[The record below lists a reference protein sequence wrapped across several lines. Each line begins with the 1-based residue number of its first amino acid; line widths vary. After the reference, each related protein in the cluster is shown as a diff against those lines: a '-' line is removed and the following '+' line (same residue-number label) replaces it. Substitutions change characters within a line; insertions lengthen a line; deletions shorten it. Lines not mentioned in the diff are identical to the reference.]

1 MLKKEQLLE
10 LAREYGT
17 PLFVY
22 DSDLVRERFRDLY
35 RFIPYPK
42 LEIHYALKAN
52 YQIGILEALREEG
65 CGIDA
70 VSPAEVELALRTG
83 FSKESIIYTANNMTD
98 AEFEKV
104 YATGVTMNLGS
115 LSRLGKLAK
124 SHPGSRICLRFN
136 PDVRDG
142 DSEKT
147 MTGGDLTK
155 FGILLEA
162 VEEVKKLVREGDLH
176 VVGLHSH
183 TGSGLQKPESVYQ
196 SMKNLMAIA
205 TRDNFPEL
213 EFMDFGGG
221 FKVPYKPD
229 EKRIDYVAMGAEIAR
244 LFAEHGKRYGRELRL
259 LFEPG
264 KYLVAECGYLLT
276 QVNTLKRNRARM
288 IAGCDS
294 GFPQLIRPVLYG
306 AYHRVFNLSNPDGA
320 EKCYDVCG
328 NICETGDRF
337 AEQRMLPEIREYD
350 ILAIA
355 NAGAYC
361 YSMGGVYNLRTMP
374 AEVVVSQGEVTHF
387 RKRMSDEELVAELL
401 SATRGHGIK
410 RAKNTDKRKR

>member
-1 MLKKEQLLE
+1 MDNALFLK
-10 LAREYGT
+10 LAHEYGT

-22 DSDLVRERFRDLY
+22 DADLVRERYRDLY
-35 RFIPYPK
+35 RFIPYPG
-42 LEIHYALKAN
+42 LEVHYAMKAN
-52 YQIGILEALREEG
+52 YQPGILNTLRDEG

-70 VSPAEVELALRTG
+70 VSPAEVEMALRLG
-83 FSKESIIYTANNMTD
+83 FKRESIIYTANNMTD
-98 AEFEKV
+98 AEFERV
-104 YATGVTMNLGS
+104 LATGVTVNIGS
-115 LSRLGKLAK
+115 LSRLGKL
-124 SHPGSRICLRFN
+124 SRRHPGTRICLRFN

-155 FGILLEA
+155 FGILLDA
-162 VEEVKKLVREGDLH
+162 VEEVKKLVKEGDLH
-176 VVGLHSH
+176 VIGLHSH
-183 TGSGLQKPESVYQ
+183 TGSGLQHPESVYQ
-196 SMKNLMAIA
+196 SMRNLMAIA
-205 TRDNFPEL
+205 TRENFPEL

-229 EKRIDYVAMGAEIAR
+229 ETRIDYVKMGAEIAHI
-244 LFAEHGKRYGRELRL
+244 FAEHCKNYGRDLKL

-276 QVNTLKRNRARM
+276 EVNTIKHNRSRV

-306 AYHRVFNLSNPDGA
+306 AYHRIFNLSNPGGE

-350 ILAIA
+350 VLAIA

-374 AEVVVSQGEVTHF
+374 GEVVLSQGKVTHF
-387 RKRMSDEELVAELL
+387 RPRETDEALVDELL
-401 SATRGHGIK
+401 KATK
-410 RAKNTDKRKR
+410 RA

>member
-1 MLKKEQLLE
+1 MDNELYLK

-22 DSDLVRERFRDLY
+22 DADLVRERYRDLY
-35 RFIPYPK
+35 RFIPYPG
-42 LEIHYALKAN
+42 LEVHYAMKAN
-52 YQIGILEALREEG
+52 YQPGILKTLRDEG

-70 VSPAEVELALRTG
+70 VSPAEVEMALKLG
-83 FSKESIIYTANNMTD
+83 FGRESVIYTANNMTD
-98 AEFEKV
+98 AEFERV
-104 YATGVTMNLGS
+104 LATGVTINIGS

-124 SHPGSRICLRFN
+124 SHPGTEICLRFN
-136 PDVRDG
+136 PDVCDG

-155 FGILLEA
+155 FGILLDA
-162 VEEVKKLVREGDLH
+162 VKEVKEIVKSGDLH
-176 VVGLHSH
+176 VIGLHSH
-183 TGSGLQKPESVYQ
+183 TGSGLQHPESVYQ
-196 SMKNLMAIA
+196 SMRNLMNIA
-205 TRDNFPEL
+205 TKENFPEL

-221 FKVPYKPD
+221 FKVPYKPG
-229 EKRIDYVAMGAEIAR
+229 EARIDYVKMGAEIAR
-244 LFAEHGKRYGRELRL
+244 LFAEHCKNYGKSLKL

-276 QVNTLKRNRARM
+276 EVNTVKHNRSRV

-306 AYHRVFNLSNPDGA
+306 AYHQIFNLSNPGGT

-337 AEQRMLPEIREYD
+337 AEQRMIPEIREYD

-374 AEVVVSQGEVTHF
+374 AEVVLSHGKVIAYRRRESDSQLIDRIVGGTVCF
-387 RKRMSDEELVAELL
+387 
-401 SATRGHGIK
+401 
-410 RAKNTDKRKR
+410 

>member
-1 MLKKEQLLE
+1 MLNREQLLNFSE
-10 LAREYGT
+10 KYGT

-22 DSDLVRERFRDLY
+22 DADLVRERYRDLF

-52 YQIGILEALREEG
+52 YQIGILEALRDEG

-70 VSPAEVELALRTG
+70 VSPAEVELALRLG
-83 FSKESIIYTANNMTD
+83 FKKESIIYTATNMTD
-98 AEFEKV
+98 AEFERV
-104 YATGVTMNLGS
+104 FGSGVIMNVGS

-124 SHPGSRICLRFN
+124 KHPGARLCLRFN
-136 PDVRDG
+136 PDVVDG
-142 DSEKT
+142 DSKNT
-147 MTGGDLTK
+147 MTGGDLAK
-155 FGILLEA
+155 FGILLDK
-162 VEEVKKLVREGDLH
+162 VDEVKRIVREGDLH
-176 VVGLHSH
+176 IVGLHSH
-183 TGSGLQKPESVYQ
+183 TGSGLQKAESVYQ

-205 TRDNFPEL
+205 TRENFPEL

-229 EKRIDYVAMGAEIAR
+229 EARIDYVAMGAEIAK
-244 LFAEHGKRYGRELRL
+244 LFSEHCRGYGRELKL

-276 QVNTLKRNRARM
+276 AVNTLKFNRTRV

-306 AYHRVFNLSNPDGA
+306 AYHHILNLSNPDGE

-350 ILAIA
+350 VLAIA

-374 AEVVVSQGEVTHF
+374 AEIVVSEGKVT
-387 RKRMSDEELVAELL
+387 RWRPRTTDGELVGELL
-401 SATRGHGIK
+401 ERTK
-410 RAKNTDKRKR
+410 RV

>member
-1 MLKKEQLLE
+1 MDQELLLKLS
-10 LAREYGT
+10 REYGT

-22 DSDLVRERFRDLY
+22 DADLVRERYRDLF
-35 RFIPYPK
+35 RFIPYPQ

-52 YQIGILEALREEG
+52 YQIGILEALRDEG

-70 VSPAEVELALRTG
+70 VSPAEVELALRLG
-83 FSKESIIYTANNMTD
+83 FAKDRIIYTANNMTD
-98 AEFEKV
+98 AEFERV
-104 YATGVTMNLGS
+104 FRTGVVMNVGS

-124 SHPGSRICLRFN
+124 KHPGARICLRFN
-136 PDVRDG
+136 PDVVDG
-142 DSEKT
+142 DNKNT

-155 FGILLEA
+155 FGILLDR
-162 VEEVKKLVREGDLH
+162 VDEVKKIVREGGLH
-176 VVGLHSH
+176 VMGLHSH
-183 TGSGLQKPESVYQ
+183 TGSGLQKPESVYR

-205 TRDNFPEL
+205 TAMNFPEL

-229 EKRIDYVAMGAEIAR
+229 EPRIDYVAMGAEIAR
-244 LFAEHGKRYGRELRL
+244 LFAEHSKNYGRVLKL

-264 KYLVAECGYLLT
+264 KYLVAECGCLLT
-276 QVNTLKRNRARM
+276 TVNTLKFNRTRV

-306 AYHRVFNLSNPDGA
+306 AYHRIFNLSNPAGT

-350 ILAIA
+350 VLAIA

-361 YSMGGVYNLRTMP
+361 YSMGGVYNLRNMP
-374 AEVVVSQGEVTHF
+374 SEVVVSGGKVTHW
-387 RKRMSDEELVAELL
+387 RPRTTDEELVDELL
-401 SATRGHGIK
+401 ERTKKIR
-410 RAKNTDKRKR
+410 

>member
-1 MLKKEQLLE
+1 MENALLLK

-22 DSDLVRERFRDLY
+22 DADLVRERYRDLY
-35 RFIPYPK
+35 RFIPYPG
-42 LEIHYALKAN
+42 LEVHYAMKAN
-52 YQIGILEALREEG
+52 YQPGILKTLRNEG

-70 VSPAEVELALRTG
+70 VSPAEVAMALRLG
-83 FSKESIIYTANNMTD
+83 FKKESIIYTANNMTD
-98 AEFEKV
+98 AEFERV
-104 YATGVTMNLGS
+104 LATGVTVNIGS

-124 SHPGSRICLRFN
+124 SHPGTRICLRFN

-155 FGILLEA
+155 FGILLDA
-162 VEEVKKLVREGDLH
+162 VEEVKKLVKSGDLH
-176 VVGLHSH
+176 VIGLHSH
-183 TGSGLQKPESVYQ
+183 TGSGLQHPESVYQ

-205 TRDNFPEL
+205 TKENFPEL
-213 EFMDFGGG
+213 DFMDFGGG

-229 EKRIDYVAMGAEIAR
+229 EARIDYVKMGAEIAR
-244 LFAEHGKRYGRELRL
+244 LFEEHCKSYGRSLKL

-276 QVNTLKRNRARM
+276 EVNTLKHNRSRV

-306 AYHRVFNLSNPDGA
+306 AYHQIFNLSSPDGP

-374 AEVVVSQGEVTHF
+374 AEVVISGGKVIAYRRRE
-387 RKRMSDEELVAELL
+387 SDGQLIDRIVRETVCFE
-401 SATRGHGIK
+401 
-410 RAKNTDKRKR
+410 

>member
-1 MLKKEQLLE
+1 MDNAQLLK

-22 DSDLVRERFRDLY
+22 DADLVRERYRDLY
-35 RFIPYPK
+35 RFIPYPG
-42 LEIHYALKAN
+42 LEVHFAMKAN
-52 YQIGILEALREEG
+52 YQVGILNTLRDEG

-70 VSPAEVELALRTG
+70 VSPAEVAMALRLG
-83 FSKESIIYTANNMTD
+83 FKKESIIYTANNMTD
-98 AEFEKV
+98 AEFERV
-104 YATGVTMNLGS
+104 LATGVTVNIGS

-124 SHPGSRICLRFN
+124 SRPGTKICLRFN
-136 PDVRDG
+136 PDVCDG

-155 FGILLEA
+155 FGILLDA
-162 VEEVKKLVREGDLH
+162 VEEVKKLVKAGDLH
-176 VVGLHSH
+176 VIGLHSH
-183 TGSGLQKPESVYQ
+183 TGSGLQHPESVYQ

-205 TRDNFPEL
+205 TSDNFPEL

-221 FKVPYKPD
+221 FKVPYKPG
-229 EKRIDYVAMGAEIAR
+229 EARIDYVKMGAEIAR
-244 LFAEHGKRYGRELRL
+244 IFAEHGKNYGRSLKL

-276 QVNTLKRNRARM
+276 EVNTVKHNRSRV

-306 AYHRVFNLSNPDGA
+306 AYHQIFNLSNPGGP

-374 AEVVVSQGEVTHF
+374 AEVVVSGGKVIAYRRRESDGQLIDRITGETVCF
-387 RKRMSDEELVAELL
+387 
-401 SATRGHGIK
+401 
-410 RAKNTDKRKR
+410 

>member
-1 MLKKEQLLE
+1 MLDHKQLLKY
-10 LAREYGT
+10 AQTYGT

-22 DSDLVRERFRDLY
+22 DADLVRERYRDLF

-52 YQIGILEALREEG
+52 YQIGILEALRDEG

-70 VSPAEVELALRTG
+70 VSPAEVELALKLG
-83 FSKESIIYTANNMTD
+83 FAKESVIYTANNMTD
-98 AEFEKV
+98 AEFERV
-104 YATGVTMNLGS
+104 FRSGVTINVGS
-115 LSRLGKLAK
+115 LSRLDKLAAR
-124 SHPGSRICLRFN
+124 HPGARICLRFN
-136 PDVRDG
+136 PDVVDG
-142 DSEKT
+142 DSVNT

-155 FGILLEA
+155 FGILLDK
-162 VEEVKKLVREGDLH
+162 VDEVKRLVAAGDLH
-176 VVGLHSH
+176 VIGLHSH

-205 TRDNFPEL
+205 TQENFPEL

-229 EKRIDYVAMGAEIAR
+229 EKRIDYVTMGAEIAR
-244 LFAEHGKRYGRELRL
+244 LFSEHCRNYGRELKL

-276 QVNTLKRNRARM
+276 AVNTLKFNRTRV

-306 AYHRVFNLSNPDGA
+306 AYHQIFNLGNPEGP
-320 EKCYDVCG
+320 EKLYDVCG

-337 AEQRMLPEIREYD
+337 AEQRPLPEIRED
-350 ILAIA
+350 DVLAIA

-374 AEVVVSQGEVTHF
+374 AEIVVSQGKVKYWRPRT
-387 RKRMSDEELVAELL
+387 SDEELVESLL
-401 SATRGHGIK
+401 DATRKI
-410 RAKNTDKRKR
+410 D

>member
-1 MLKKEQLLE
+1 MNERREERKMLDEKKLLE
-10 LAREYGT
+10 LARRYGT

-22 DSDLVRERFRDLY
+22 DADLVRERYRDLY
-35 RFIPYPK
+35 RFIPYEK
-42 LEIHYALKAN
+42 LEIHYAMKAN
-52 YQIGILEALREEG
+52 YQPGILEALRDEG

-70 VSPAEVELALRTG
+70 VSPAEVELALRLG
-83 FSKESIIYTANNMTD
+83 FPKEKVIYTANNMTD
-98 AEFEKV
+98 SEFERV
-104 YATGVTMNLGS
+104 YATGVTINLDS
-115 LSRLGKLAK
+115 LSRLEKMAK
-124 SHPGSRICLRFN
+124 AHPGSRVCLRFN
-136 PDVRDG
+136 PDVCDG
-142 DSEKT
+142 DNEKT

-155 FGILLEA
+155 FGILLGDADEA
-162 VEEVKKLVREGDLH
+162 RRIVSAGKLR

-183 TGSGLQKPESVYQ
+183 TGSGLQKAESVLR

-205 TRDNFPEL
+205 TKENFPKL

-229 EKRIDYVAMGAEIAR
+229 EPRIDYVSMGAGIAR
-244 LFAEHGKRYGRELRL
+244 LFAEFCAGYGRELKL

-264 KYLVAECGYLLT
+264 KYLAAECGFLLT
-276 QVNTLKRNRARM
+276 EVNTIKRNRSRV

-306 AYHRVFNLSNPDGA
+306 AYHRISNLSNPDGA
-320 EKCYDVCG
+320 EHCYDVCG

-374 AEVVVSQGEVTHF
+374 AEAVVSKGKVTHF
-387 RKRMSDEELVAELL
+387 HPRMSDGELVSEILG
-401 SATRGHGIK
+401 STK
-410 RAKNTDKRKR
+410 SV

>member
-1 MLKKEQLLE
+1 MLEKTRLLE

-22 DSDLVRERFRDLY
+22 DADLVRERYRDLY
-35 RFIPYPK
+35 RFIPYPG
-42 LEIHYALKAN
+42 LEIHYAMKAN
-52 YQIGILEALREEG
+52 YQPGILEALRDEG

-70 VSPAEVELALRTG
+70 VSPAEVELALRIG
-83 FSKESIIYTANNMTD
+83 FPKEKIIYTANNMTD
-98 AEFEKV
+98 AEFERV
-104 YATGVTMNLGS
+104 FATGVTINLGS
-115 LSRLGKLAK
+115 LSRLAKLAK
-124 SHPGSRICLRFN
+124 AHPGARVCLRFN
-136 PDVRDG
+136 PDVCDG
-142 DSEKT
+142 DSANT

-155 FGILLEA
+155 FGILLDA
-162 VEEVKKLVREGDLH
+162 VDEVRRIVKAGDLH
-176 VVGLHSH
+176 VIGLHSH
-183 TGSGLQKPESVYQ
+183 TGSGLQKAESVYR
-196 SMKNLMAIA
+196 SMLNLMAAA
-205 TRDNFPEL
+205 TKENFPEL

-229 EKRIDYVAMGAEIAR
+229 EPRIDYVAMGAEIAR
-244 LFAEHGKRYGRELRL
+244 LFKEHCAKYGKDLKL

-264 KYLVAECGYLLT
+264 KYLAAECGYLLT
-276 QVNTLKRNRARM
+276 EVNTIKHNRTRV

-306 AYHRVFNLSNPDGA
+306 AYHRIFNLGNPDGP
-320 EKCYDVCG
+320 ERCYDVCG

-374 AEVVVSQGEVTHF
+374 AEVVVSGGTVTHYHP
-387 RKRMSDEELVAELL
+387 RTGDGELVSEILA
-401 SATRGHGIK
+401 STI
-410 RAKNTDKRKR
+410 RKTEKHQDR